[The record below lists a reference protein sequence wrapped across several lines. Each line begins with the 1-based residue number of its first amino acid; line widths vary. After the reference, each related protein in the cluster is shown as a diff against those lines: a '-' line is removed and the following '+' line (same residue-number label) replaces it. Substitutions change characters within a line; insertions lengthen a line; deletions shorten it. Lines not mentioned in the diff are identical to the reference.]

1 MILNESNATP
11 FDLRFR
17 LFGTY
22 ARVHPLFWVIAV
34 VFGWARA
41 TAPNRSIKLSDSGMA
56 ELAVF
61 VGCFFFS
68 ILLHE
73 FGHIWMGRI
82 FGTDGHIVL
91 QGFGGLAVGANALYH
106 RGKRILVSAAGPAIQ
121 LVLFGILLLGLTL
134 RLAIEIPDGVRL
146 GINYLLFM
154 NLIWPLFNLLPIY
167 PLDGGQITREVCCQ
181 LSPNRGLL
189 ASLWISLVVAG
200 TLALNALAGEY
211 KRPFLPAYFSIVGG
225 LWGAIFFGLFAVGS
239 WQAIMVQRQSRRV
252 YEDDDALPWER

>member
-1 MILNESNATP
+1 MILNESNSTP

-17 LFGTY
+17 LFGTDV
-22 ARVHPLFWVIAV
+22 RVHPLFWVVAI
-34 VFGWARA
+34 VFGYSEA
-41 TAPNRSIKLSDSGMA
+41 TNQNRSIKLSENGMP
-56 ELAVF
+56 ELAIF
-61 VGCFFFS
+61 VACFFFS

-73 FGHIWMGRI
+73 FGHIWMGRA

-91 QGFGGLAVGANALYH
+91 QGFGGLAIGSNALPH
-106 RGKRILVSAAGPAIQ
+106 RGQRILVSAAGPAIQ
-121 LVLFGILLLGLTL
+121 LALFAILLLSLML
-134 RLAIEIPDGVRL
+134 RGSIEVPQAVQL
-146 GINYLLFM
+146 GIFYLIFM